1 MTDIHNFTILGER
14 CSGTTFLEESM
25 KNNFHLNYS
34 SNFNKHFFCFNT
46 YDKEKTKDTL
56 FIGIIRNPIYWLN
69 SFSRELHHIPEI
81 NRKNLKNFL
90 FNEFYS
96 VDNEI
101 TELSIKK
108 LKKNNIIINDLN
120 YVNGGKYNNIFEL
133 RKLKNHY
140 LINIMPTKV
149 NNYILINYENLLY
162 NYEDTLNKIQNKFN
176 LIKKNPDFIKIE
188 KYKKSETYN
197 FVKQRE
203 ILFPLPVIN
212 LIWDNLDKNQ
222 ENNLGYIMGDNNKF
236 FINKNKTK
244 VEVLLESP

>member
-176 LIKKNPDFIKIE
+176 LIKKNPDFVKIE